1 MVEFDI
7 GTVISGLVEIGDL
20 YAIYG
25 ENREGRTRLLVIGRP
40 ATAADVDVPVID
52 LTSPLQTCRYYSKEE
67 SAADVCD
74 DFDINT
80 QTARYLDEYMSF
92 TLIFQHDEEEG

>member
-7 GTVISGLVEIGDL
+7 GTVISEQVEIGNL

-25 ENREGRTRLLVIGRP
+25 ENHEGRTRLLVIGWP
-40 ATAADVDVPVID
+40 ATTANVNVPVID

-80 QTARYLDEYMSF
+80 QTARYLDDYMSF

>member
-7 GTVISGLVEIGDL
+7 GTVISEQVEIGNL

-25 ENREGRTRLLVIGRP
+25 ENHEDRTRLLVIGWP
-40 ATAADVDVPVID
+40 ATTANVNVPVID

-80 QTARYLDEYMSF
+80 QTARYLDDYMSF